1 MASSTAVGPLPVLS
15 DPPTWA
21 PAWEREEARMGEA
34 DALARATFRGIDSV
48 RPANP
53 VAKHNAAMSH
63 ALVTSLDD
71 RASSITVVRRSR
83 EVGYRRSHVGFM
95 DDAPGDS
102 PWAPSFAYILT
113 SLPFIGASDKEDP
126 TTVQSTT
133 ADNHHRGGLTGHLVA
148 RHRAE
153 YLSCATATRSRLH
166 LSTPAWC
173 YGVEVP
179 YGSMAE
185 LPWVPADTTDDL
197 HTGRH
202 TPWSILH
209 IEWARLEAP
218 LNKARMKHDGREGTT
233 PRGCSSSE
241 CRRCRCV
248 DGAGRHVSDQKTPR
262 RSLAYPSREHPLH
275 PEPNPDPT
283 SRSAS

>member
-1 MASSTAVGPLPVLS
+1 M
-15 DPPTWA
+15 
-21 PAWEREEARMGEA
+21 REA
-34 DALARATFRGIDSV
+34 DTLARATFRGIDSV

-53 VAKHNAAMSH
+53 FPKHNTARSH
-63 ALVTSLDD
+63 ALVPSLDD

-83 EVGYRRSHVGFM
+83 EVGYCRSHVGFM

-102 PWAPSFAYILT
+102 SWVPTFAYILT
-113 SLPFIGASDKEDP
+113 FPPFIGASDREDT

-133 ADNHHRGGLTGHLVA
+133 ARNHHRDRLTGHLVA
-148 RHRAE
+148 LYRAE
-153 YLSCATATRSRLH
+153 YLSCFTATRSRLN

-185 LPWVPADTTDDL
+185 LPWVPVDTTDDL
-197 HTGRH
+197 YARWH
-202 TPWSILH
+202 TPWAILR
-209 IEWARLEAP
+209 IEWARLEVQ
-218 LNKARMKHDGREGTT
+218 LNKGRMKNDGREGTT

-248 DGAGRHVSDQKTPR
+248 DGAGRHVSDQ
-262 RSLAYPSREHPLH
+262 
-275 PEPNPDPT
+275 
-283 SRSAS
+283 

>member
-1 MASSTAVGPLPVLS
+1 
-15 DPPTWA
+15 
-21 PAWEREEARMGEA
+21 MGEA

-53 VAKHNAAMSH
+53 FAKQTAAKPH
-63 ALVTSLDD
+63 ALVPSLDD

-83 EVGYRRSHVGFM
+83 EVGYRRFHVGFM

-102 PWAPSFAYILT
+102 PWVPTFAYILT
-113 SLPFIGASDKEDP
+113 SPPFIGASDKEDT

-133 ADNHHRGGLTGHLVA
+133 ARNDHRGGLTGDLVA

-153 YLSCATATRSRLH
+153 YLSCATATSSRLN

-173 YGVEVP
+173 YGVEVS

-185 LPWVPADTTDDL
+185 LPWVPVDTTDDL
-197 HTGRH
+197 QAGRH
-202 TPWSILH
+202 TPWAILR
-209 IEWARLEAP
+209 IERARLEAP
-218 LNKARMKHDGREGTT
+218 ENKGRMKHDGREGTT

-248 DGAGRHVSDQKTPR
+248 DGADRHVSDQ
-262 RSLAYPSREHPLH
+262 
-275 PEPNPDPT
+275 
-283 SRSAS
+283 

>member
-1 MASSTAVGPLPVLS
+1 MTSSTAVGPLPVLT
-15 DPPTWA
+15 DPSTWA
-21 PAWEREEARMGEA
+21 PAWAREEARLDVT
-34 DALARATFRGIDSV
+34 DALADATFRGIDSV

-53 VAKHNAAMSH
+53 FAKHNAARSH
-63 ALVTSLDD
+63 ALVPSLDD

-102 PWAPSFAYILT
+102 PWVPTFAYILT
-113 SLPFIGASDKEDP
+113 SPPFIGASDKKDT

-133 ADNHHRGGLTGHLVA
+133 ARNHHRGGLTGHLVA

-153 YLSCATATRSRLH
+153 YLSCATATRSRLN

-173 YGVEVP
+173 YGLEVP

-185 LPWVPADTTDDL
+185 LPWVPGDTTDDL
-197 HTGRH
+197 HAGRH
-202 TPWSILH
+202 TPWAILR

-218 LNKARMKHDGREGTT
+218 LSTGRMKHDGREGTT

-248 DGAGRHVSDQKTPR
+248 DGAGRRVSD
-262 RSLAYPSREHPLH
+262 H
-275 PEPNPDPT
+275 
-283 SRSAS
+283 